1 MEDDF
6 FLTNL
11 ELRESTETGEQAS
24 GITHQ
29 SMKGMVLLS
38 VLELAARGEPRGA
51 ITVLHDAG
59 DRGDRY
65 KDLAS
70 VLAGDRWAVA
80 LPDLRGHG
88 RTEGVR
94 GHSAGL
100 KEVCRDV
107 QEIQDHLAYRM
118 PDEPKVLV
126 GQGLGANYA
135 ASFAIDHP
143 GVVQALVL
151 VAPMPNPPFA
161 EPTKP
166 GGLKNMFKKL
176 TPETTGPTGYE
187 GQHLSAD
194 PAAVAAWDQDEAC
207 HGLISLRAVQEA
219 QRSAGYLAKLAGLD
233 IPVLILAGDQ
243 DPYVKAT
250 DLEPLAQG
258 QVRVEML
265 PGQRHHPLQGKHA
278 DQVHDRVRKFLDSA
292 LVD

>member
-11 ELRESTETGEQAS
+11 ELRESTETGEQKS

-65 KDLAS
+65 KDLAMA
-70 VLAGDRWAVA
+70 LATDGWAVA

-100 KEVCRDV
+100 REVNRDV
-107 QEIQDHLAYRM
+107 HEIQDHLAYRL
-118 PDEPKVLV
+118 PDQPKVLV

-135 ASFAIDHP
+135 ATFAAEHP

-151 VAPMPNPPFA
+151 VAPLVKIPFT

-166 GGLKNMFKKL
+166 GGLKGMFKKL
-176 TPETTGPTGYE
+176 TPESPGTTGYRGE
-187 GQHLSAD
+187 HLSSD
-194 PAAVAAWDQDEAC
+194 PAAQSAWDGDEGC
-207 HGLISLRAVQEA
+207 HGAISLRAVEEA
-219 QRSAGYLAKLAGLD
+219 KRSAGFLARLGDLGVPTLLLVGDADPFVTPAELEALAGGAVELS
-233 IPVLILAGDQ
+233 VLA
-243 DPYVKAT
+243 
-250 DLEPLAQG
+250 
-258 QVRVEML
+258 
-265 PGQRHHPLQGKHA
+265 GQRHHPLQGAGAGDVHA
-278 DQVHDRVRKFLDSA
+278 KVVDFLNRVLAR
-292 LVD
+292 